1 MRMAVA
7 AVVAGKPARGRKVRN
22 AGGAALR
29 GNVRVP
35 SSHPRVPG
43 AYLRSASGWL
53 SGEVAPSTVV
63 TVAVKFA
70 APAASAASTT

>member
-7 AVVAGKPARGRKVRN
+7 AVVAGTPAGGRGAQRR
-22 AGGAALR
+22 GSGAAL
-29 GNVRVP
+29 NVRVP
-35 SSHPRVPG
+35 SSHPRVPEP
-43 AYLRSASGWL
+43 YLRSASGWL